1 MARDVAQYSVCL
13 ACIDPGFN
21 PQCVWGGGGK
31 RKRGME
37 EVKTGN
43 GEENKRLE

>member
-13 ACIDPGFN
+13 ACTDPGFN
-21 PQCVWGGGGK
+21 PQWEGE

-37 EVKTGN
+37 EAKTGN
-43 GEENKRLE
+43 EEENKRLE